1 MEKNKYLQLCLV
13 ITLAFGI
20 GMVIGHSGI
29 SQKLSRFLRKEN
41 ANKAP
46 VPLLSLI
53 TNEGIRQ
60 KIRIHNEQDIAKWR
74 DLLNHIIWNGKEFP
88 RNIYPEKIDTTVTD
102 TLFRSFENLKS
113 VDCLTDSLPY
123 GFVSIMYHLKPN
135 KGDNGR
141 VMIFHHGHE
150 GKDYSMGLESYQA
163 FLNAGY
169 HVISI
174 HMPLN
179 GRNNVPEINTPS
191 TGKLKPINH
200 DILMFLPDGYN
211 LFFEPV
217 CSVINYLKRLGFQ
230 DINMMGLSGGAWTTT
245 LYAAMDTTV
254 RNSYPVAGSSPIAVR
269 IYHPQDLGDL
279 EQYNPMIFSKI
290 TYSEIYVLG
299 SSGKGRRQIQIL
311 NTYDPCCF
319 EYSVSAYYRN
329 AVSNT
334 VKEVSPGFFEVW
346 ADSTHRE
353 HKISTNALERILRDL
368 NS

>member
-1 MEKNKYLQLCLV
+1 MGKNNYLQLFLV

-20 GMVIGHSGI
+20 GLVIGHSGL
-29 SQKLSRFLRKEN
+29 SQKLSQLIRGGN
-41 ANKAP
+41 AEKAP

-53 TNEGIRQ
+53 TNEGMRQ
-60 KIRIHNEQDIAKWR
+60 KIRINTEQDIVKWR
-74 DLLNHIIWNGKEFP
+74 NMLNHIIWNGKELP
-88 RNIYPEKIDTTVTD
+88 RNIYPEKIDTSITD
-102 TLFRSFENLKS
+102 TLFQSLENLKS
-113 VDCLTDSLPY
+113 VDCLTDSMAY
-123 GFVSIMYHLKPN
+123 GFVSIMYHLKPQ

-150 GKDYSMGLESYQA
+150 GNDYSMGMESYQM
-163 FLNAGY
+163 LLSAGY

-179 GRNNVPEINTPS
+179 GRNNVPDLNTPT
-191 TGKLKPINH
+191 TGKVMPINH
-200 DILMFLPDGYN
+200 DMLMFLPDGYN

-217 CSVINYLKRLGFQ
+217 CSAINHLRRQGFEE
-230 DINMMGLSGGAWTTT
+230 INMMGLSGGAWTTT
-245 LYAAMDTTV
+245 LYAAMDTSV

-269 IYHPQDLGDL
+269 IFHPQDLGDL

-290 TYSEIYVLG
+290 TYSEIYVLA
-299 SSGKGRRQIQIL
+299 SSGKGRKQIQIL

-319 EYSVSAYYRN
+319 EYDVSEYYRD

-334 VKEVSPGFFEVW
+334 VKEVSPGYFEVW